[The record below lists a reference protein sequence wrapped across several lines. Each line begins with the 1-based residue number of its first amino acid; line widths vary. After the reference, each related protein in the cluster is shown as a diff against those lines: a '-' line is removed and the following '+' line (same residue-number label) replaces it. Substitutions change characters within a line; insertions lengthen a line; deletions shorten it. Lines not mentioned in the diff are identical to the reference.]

1 VFDSL
6 SSQAKTSNQ
15 GEGMN
20 RVKKTWA
27 ASALIATLALAGCAT
42 STDSTESATPS
53 TDETTA
59 VALPLE
65 GLTGTI
71 GAKDFSEQY
80 ILGNMVSL
88 LLNENGASTD
98 YSTIVGS
105 ANVRTALEAD
115 EFLGYW
121 EYTGT
126 SWLAYNEQDAP
137 VIGVQ
142 AQYDAVVELDAAKG
156 IAWLNG
162 APFNN
167 TYAFAIRSEKAAEL
181 GVTTLSDLAA
191 LSASE
196 LTFCIE
202 SEFAARPDG
211 WAGLKTT
218 YGLTEATT
226 VTLDTGAIYAVTD
239 EGVQCNFGEVFATD
253 GRIAALD
260 LLVMADDLS
269 YFPVYQGAFTL
280 KQSTLDA
287 FPEVAGIINQLTAL
301 LTDPVMQSLNA
312 LADVEGEDPEDIAR
326 DFLIA
331 QGLIKG

>member
-1 VFDSL
+1 MKSSL
-6 SSQAKTSNQ
+6 KTA
-15 GEGMN
+15 G
-20 RVKKTWA
+20 V
-27 ASALIATLALAGCAT
+27 SAILVATLALAGCAPAEEAT
-42 STDSTESATPS
+42 TDESA
-53 TDETTA
+53 
-59 VALPLE
+59 ALA

-80 ILGNMVSL
+80 ILGNMVSI
-88 LLNENGASTD
+88 LLNENGADTD

-126 SWLAYNEQDAP
+126 SWLAYNEQSAP
-137 VIGVQ
+137 VAGVQ

-162 APFNN
+162 ANVNN

-181 GVTTLSDLAA
+181 GVSTLSDLAA
-191 LSASE
+191 LPAEE

-211 WAGLKTT
+211 WSGVQAA
-218 YGLTEATT
+218 YGLEAATT
-226 VTLDTGAIYAVTD
+226 VTLDTGAIYAATD
-239 EGVQCNFGEVFATD
+239 VGTDCNFGEVFATD
-253 GRIAALD
+253 GRIAGFD
-260 LLVMADDLS
+260 LLVLADDKEF
-269 YFPVYQGAFTL
+269 FPVYQVAFTL

-287 FPEVAGIINQLTAL
+287 YPALAEIINELTTL
-301 LTDPVMQSLNA
+301 LTDQVMQGLNA
-312 LADVEGEDPEDIAR
+312 KADIDGIDPAQIAE
-326 DFLIA
+326 DFLREN
-331 QGLIKG
+331 GLIS

>member
-1 VFDSL
+1 MKSV
-6 SSQAKTSNQ
+6 KT
-15 GEGMN
+15 
-20 RVKKTWA
+20 TWA
-27 ASALIATLALAGCAT
+27 AAALVASLGLAGCAA
-42 STDSTESATPS
+42 S
-53 TDETTA
+53 ETTEETTGGEELTE
-59 VALPLE
+59 ALPLE

-80 ILGNMVSL
+80 ILGNMVSI
-88 LLNENGASTD
+88 LLNEYGADTN

-105 ANVRTALEAD
+105 ANVRAALEAD

-137 VIGVQ
+137 VAGVQ
-142 AQYDAVVELDAAKG
+142 AQYDAVKELDAAKG
-156 IAWLNG
+156 IAWLDG

-167 TYAFAIRSEKAAEL
+167 TYAFAIRSEKASEL
-181 GVTTLSDLAA
+181 GVSKLSDLAA
-191 LSASE
+191 LPASE
-196 LTFCIE
+196 LTFCVE

-211 WAGLKTT
+211 WEGLKTA
-218 YGLTEATT
+218 YGLTGAKT

-260 LLVMADDLS
+260 LLVLADDKE

-280 KQSTLDA
+280 KQSTLDSYPA
-287 FPEVAGIINQLTAL
+287 IAEIINKLSAL
-301 LTDPVMQSLNA
+301 LTDQVMQSLNA
-312 LADVEGEDPEDIAR
+312 KADVDGEDPADIAR
-326 DFLIA
+326 AFLVE

>member
-1 VFDSL
+1 MKSV
-6 SSQAKTSNQ
+6 KTTL
-15 GEGMN
+15 
-20 RVKKTWA
+20 VA
-27 ASALIATLALAGCAT
+27 ATLVATLGLAGCAA
-42 STDSTESATPS
+42 S
-53 TDETTA
+53 ETTTEEA
-59 VALPLE
+59 TGDLPLA

-80 ILGNMVSL
+80 ILGNMVSI
-88 LLNENGASTD
+88 LLNEYGAETD

-105 ANVRTALEAD
+105 ANVRTALESD

-137 VIGVQ
+137 VAGVQ
-142 AQYDAVVELDAAKG
+142 AQYDAVKELDAAKG

-167 TYAFAIRSEKAAEL
+167 TYAFAIRSEKASEL
-181 GVTTLSDLAA
+181 GVSSLSDLAA
-191 LSASE
+191 LPASE
-196 LTFCIE
+196 LTFCVE

-211 WAGLKTT
+211 WEGLKTT
-218 YGLTEATT
+218 YGLTDAVT

-253 GRIAALD
+253 GCISALD
-260 LLVMADDLS
+260 LLVLADDKE

-287 FPEVAGIINQLTAL
+287 YPAIADIINKLSAL
-301 LTDPVMQSLNA
+301 LTDQVMQSLNA
-312 LADVEGEDPEDIAR
+312 KADVDGEDPADIAR
-326 DFLIA
+326 DFLIE

>member
-1 VFDSL
+1 MKS
-6 SSQAKTSNQ
+6 
-15 GEGMN
+15 
-20 RVKKTWA
+20 VKSAWA
-27 ASALIATLALAGCAT
+27 ASALIATLALSGCAAST
-42 STDSTESATPS
+42 SSAPSESAS
-53 TDETTA
+53 ETATTE
-59 VALPLE
+59 ALPLE

-80 ILGNMVSL
+80 ILGNMVSI
-88 LLNENGASTD
+88 LLNEYGASTD

-105 ANVRTALEAD
+105 ANVRTALESD

-137 VIGVQ
+137 VVGVQ
-142 AQYDAVVELDAAKG
+142 AQYDAVKELDATKG

-167 TYAFAIRSEKAAEL
+167 TYAFAIRSEKAEEL
-181 GVTTLSDLAA
+181 GVKSLSDLAA
-191 LSASE
+191 LPASE

-211 WAGLKTT
+211 WEGLKTA
-218 YGLTEATT
+218 YGLTNATT
-226 VTLDTGAIYAVTD
+226 VTLDTGAIYSVTD
-239 EGVQCNFGEVFATD
+239 EGKQCNFGEVFATD

-260 LLVMADDLS
+260 LLVMADDKA

-287 FPEVAGIINQLTAL
+287 YPAIADIINKLSAL
-301 LTDPVMQSLNA
+301 LTDQVMQSLNA
-312 LADVEGEDPEDIAR
+312 KADVDGEDPADIAR
-326 DFLIA
+326 AFLIE

>member
-1 VFDSL
+1 MKSV
-6 SSQAKTSNQ
+6 KT
-15 GEGMN
+15 
-20 RVKKTWA
+20 TWA
-27 ASALIATLALAGCAT
+27 AAALVATLGLAGCAA
-42 STDSTESATPS
+42 S
-53 TDETTA
+53 ETTTEEA
-59 VALPLE
+59 TGDLPLA

-80 ILGNMVSL
+80 ILGNMVSI
-88 LLNENGASTD
+88 LLNEYGAETD

-105 ANVRTALEAD
+105 ANVRTALESD

-137 VIGVQ
+137 VAGVQ
-142 AQYDAVVELDAAKG
+142 AQYDAVKELDAAKG

-167 TYAFAIRSEKAAEL
+167 TYAFAIRSEKASEL
-181 GVTTLSDLAA
+181 GVSSLSDLAA
-191 LSASE
+191 LPASE
-196 LTFCIE
+196 LTFCVE

-211 WAGLKTT
+211 WEGLKTT
-218 YGLTEATT
+218 YGLTDAVT

-253 GRIAALD
+253 GRISALD
-260 LLVMADDLS
+260 LLVLADDKE

-287 FPEVAGIINQLTAL
+287 YPAIADIINELSAL
-301 LTDPVMQSLNA
+301 LTDQVMQSLNA
-312 LADVEGEDPEDIAR
+312 KADVDGEDPADIAR
-326 DFLIA
+326 DFLIE

>member
-1 VFDSL
+1 MRSSL
-6 SSQAKTSNQ
+6 KTA
-15 GEGMN
+15 G
-20 RVKKTWA
+20 V
-27 ASALIATLALAGCAT
+27 SAILVATLALAGCAPAEEAT
-42 STDSTESATPS
+42 TDESA
-53 TDETTA
+53 
-59 VALPLE
+59 ALA

-80 ILGNMVSL
+80 ILGNMVSI
-88 LLNENGASTD
+88 LLNENGADTD

-126 SWLAYNEQDAP
+126 SWLAYNEQSAP
-137 VIGVQ
+137 VAGVQ

-162 APFNN
+162 ANVNN

-181 GVTTLSDLAA
+181 GVSSLSDLAA
-191 LSASE
+191 LPAEE

-211 WAGLKTT
+211 WEGVKAA
-218 YGLTEATT
+218 YGLDNSTT
-226 VTLDTGAIYAVTD
+226 VTLDTGAIYAATD
-239 EGVQCNFGEVFATD
+239 EGKDCNFGEVFATD
-253 GRIAALD
+253 GRIAGFD
-260 LLVMADDLS
+260 LLVLADDKEF
-269 YFPVYQGAFTL
+269 FPVYQVAFTL

-287 FPEVAGIINQLTAL
+287 YPALADIINELTAL
-301 LTDPVMQSLNA
+301 LTDQVMQGLNA
-312 LADVEGEDPEDIAR
+312 KADIDGIDPAQIAE
-326 DFLIA
+326 DFLREN
-331 QGLIKG
+331 GLIS

>member
-1 VFDSL
+1 MKSSL
-6 SSQAKTSNQ
+6 KTA
-15 GEGMN
+15 G
-20 RVKKTWA
+20 V
-27 ASALIATLALAGCAT
+27 SAILVATLALAGCAPA
-42 STDSTESATPS
+42 EETPS
-53 TDETTA
+53 DDSSA
-59 VALPLE
+59 ALA

-80 ILGNMVSL
+80 ILGNMVSI
-88 LLNENGASTD
+88 LLNANGADTD

-126 SWLAYNEQDAP
+126 SWLAYNEQSAP
-137 VIGVQ
+137 VAGVQ

-162 APFNN
+162 ADVNN

-181 GVTTLSDLAA
+181 GVSSLSDLAA
-191 LSASE
+191 LPAEE

-211 WAGLKTT
+211 WSGVQAA
-218 YGLTEATT
+218 YGLEKATT
-226 VTLDTGAIYAVTD
+226 VTLDTGAIYQATD
-239 EGVQCNFGEVFATD
+239 VGTDCNFGEVFATD
-253 GRIAALD
+253 GRIAGFD
-260 LLVMADDLS
+260 LVLLADDKAF
-269 YFPVYQGAFTL
+269 FPVYQIGFTL

-287 FPEVAGIINQLTAL
+287 YPAIADIINELTAL
-301 LTDPVMQSLNA
+301 LTDQVMQGLNA
-312 LADVEGEDPEDIAR
+312 KADIEGIDPAKIAE
-326 DFLIA
+326 DFLREN
-331 QGLIKG
+331 GLIS

>member
-1 VFDSL
+1 MKSV
-6 SSQAKTSNQ
+6 KTTL
-15 GEGMN
+15 
-20 RVKKTWA
+20 VA
-27 ASALIATLALAGCAT
+27 ATLVATLGLAGCAA
-42 STDSTESATPS
+42 S
-53 TDETTA
+53 ETTTEEA
-59 VALPLE
+59 TGDLPLA

-80 ILGNMVSL
+80 ILGNMVSI
-88 LLNENGASTD
+88 LLNEYGATTD

-105 ANVRTALEAD
+105 ANVRTALESD

-137 VIGVQ
+137 VPGVQ
-142 AQYDAVVELDAAKG
+142 AQYDAVKELDAAKG

-167 TYAFAIRSEKAAEL
+167 TYAFAIRSEKASEL
-181 GVTTLSDLAA
+181 GVDSLSDLAA
-191 LSASE
+191 LPASE
-196 LTFCIE
+196 LTFCVE

-211 WAGLKTT
+211 WEGLKTT
-218 YGLTEATT
+218 YGLTDAVT

-253 GRIAALD
+253 GRISALD
-260 LLVMADDLS
+260 LLVLADDKE

-287 FPEVAGIINQLTAL
+287 YPAIADIINELSAL
-301 LTDPVMQSLNA
+301 LTDQVMQSLNA
-312 LADVEGEDPEDIAR
+312 KADVDGEDPADIAR
-326 DFLIA
+326 DFLIE

>member
-1 VFDSL
+1 MKSV
-6 SSQAKTSNQ
+6 KT
-15 GEGMN
+15 
-20 RVKKTWA
+20 TWA
-27 ASALIATLALAGCAT
+27 AAALVATLGLAGCAASET
-42 STDSTESATPS
+42 PTEEATG
-53 TDETTA
+53 D
-59 VALPLE
+59 LPLA

-80 ILGNMVSL
+80 ILGNMVSI
-88 LLNENGASTD
+88 LLNEYGAETD

-105 ANVRTALEAD
+105 ANVRTALESD

-137 VIGVQ
+137 VAGVQ
-142 AQYDAVVELDAAKG
+142 AQYDAVKELDAAKG

-181 GVTTLSDLAA
+181 GVSSLSDLAA
-191 LSASE
+191 LPASE
-196 LTFCIE
+196 LTFCVE

-211 WAGLKTT
+211 WEGLKTT
-218 YGLTEATT
+218 YGLTDAVT

-253 GRIAALD
+253 GRISALD
-260 LLVMADDLS
+260 LLVLADDKE

-287 FPEVAGIINQLTAL
+287 YPAIADIINELSAL
-301 LTDPVMQSLNA
+301 LTDQVMQSLNA
-312 LADVEGEDPEDIAR
+312 KADVDGEDPADIAR
-326 DFLIA
+326 QFLVE

>member
-1 VFDSL
+1 MKSSL
-6 SSQAKTSNQ
+6 KTA
-15 GEGMN
+15 G
-20 RVKKTWA
+20 V
-27 ASALIATLALAGCAT
+27 SALLVATLALAGCAPA
-42 STDSTESATPS
+42 EETPS
-53 TDETTA
+53 DDSSA
-59 VALPLE
+59 ALA

-80 ILGNMVSL
+80 ILGNMVSI
-88 LLNENGASTD
+88 LLNENGADTD

-126 SWLAYNEQDAP
+126 SWLAYNEQSAP
-137 VIGVQ
+137 VAGVQ

-162 APFNN
+162 ANVNN

-181 GVTTLSDLAA
+181 GVSSLSDLAA
-191 LSASE
+191 LPAEE

-211 WAGLKTT
+211 WEGVKAA
-218 YGLTEATT
+218 YGLDNSTT
-226 VTLDTGAIYAVTD
+226 VTLDTGAIYAATD
-239 EGVQCNFGEVFATD
+239 EGKDCNFGEVFATD
-253 GRIAALD
+253 GRIAGFD
-260 LLVMADDLS
+260 LLVLADDKEF
-269 YFPVYQGAFTL
+269 FPVYQVAFTL

-287 FPEVAGIINQLTAL
+287 YPALADIINELTAL
-301 LTDPVMQSLNA
+301 LTDQVMQGLNA
-312 LADVEGEDPEDIAR
+312 KADIEGIDPAKIAE
-326 DFLIA
+326 DFLREN
-331 QGLIKG
+331 GLIS

>member
-1 VFDSL
+1 MKS
-6 SSQAKTSNQ
+6 
-15 GEGMN
+15 
-20 RVKKTWA
+20 VKSAWA
-27 ASALIATLALAGCAT
+27 ASALIATLALSGCAAST
-42 STDSTESATPS
+42 SSAPSESAS
-53 TDETTA
+53 ETATTE
-59 VALPLE
+59 ALPLE

-80 ILGNMVSL
+80 ILGNMVSI
-88 LLNENGASTD
+88 LLNEYGASTD

-105 ANVRTALEAD
+105 ANVRTALESD

-137 VIGVQ
+137 VVGVQ
-142 AQYDAVVELDAAKG
+142 AQYDAVKELDATKG

-167 TYAFAIRSEKAAEL
+167 TYAFAIRTEKAEEL
-181 GVTTLSDLAA
+181 GVKSLSDLAA
-191 LSASE
+191 LPASE

-211 WAGLKTT
+211 WEGLKTA
-218 YGLTEATT
+218 YGLTNATT
-226 VTLDTGAIYAVTD
+226 VTLDTGAIYSVTD
-239 EGVQCNFGEVFATD
+239 EGKQCNFGEVFATD

-260 LLVMADDLS
+260 LLVMADDKA

-287 FPEVAGIINQLTAL
+287 YPQIADVINELSAL
-301 LTDPVMQSLNA
+301 LTDQVMQSLNA
-312 LADVEGEDPEDIAR
+312 KADVDGEDPADIAR
-326 DFLIA
+326 TFLVD

>member
-1 VFDSL
+1 MRSSL
-6 SSQAKTSNQ
+6 KTA
-15 GEGMN
+15 G
-20 RVKKTWA
+20 V
-27 ASALIATLALAGCAT
+27 SAVLVATLALAGCAPAEEAT
-42 STDSTESATPS
+42 TDESA
-53 TDETTA
+53 
-59 VALPLE
+59 ALA

-80 ILGNMVSL
+80 ILGNMVSI
-88 LLNENGASTD
+88 LLNENGADTD

-126 SWLAYNEQDAP
+126 SWLAYNEQSAP
-137 VIGVQ
+137 VAGVQ

-162 APFNN
+162 ANVNN

-181 GVTTLSDLAA
+181 GVSSLSDLAA
-191 LSASE
+191 LPAEE

-211 WAGLKTT
+211 WEGVKAA
-218 YGLTEATT
+218 YGLDNSTT
-226 VTLDTGAIYAVTD
+226 VTLDTGAIYAATD
-239 EGVQCNFGEVFATD
+239 DGKDCNFGEVFATD
-253 GRIAALD
+253 GRIAGFD
-260 LLVMADDLS
+260 LLVLADDKEF
-269 YFPVYQGAFTL
+269 FPVYQIGFTL

-287 FPEVAGIINQLTAL
+287 YPALADIINELTAL
-301 LTDPVMQSLNA
+301 LTDQVMQGLNA
-312 LADVEGEDPEDIAR
+312 KADIDGIDPAQIAE
-326 DFLIA
+326 DFLREN
-331 QGLIKG
+331 GLIS

>member
-1 VFDSL
+1 MKS
-6 SSQAKTSNQ
+6 
-15 GEGMN
+15 
-20 RVKKTWA
+20 VKSAWA
-27 ASALIATLALAGCAT
+27 ASALIATLALSGCAA
-42 STDSTESATPS
+42 STTTAPSESAS
-53 TDETTA
+53 ETATTE
-59 VALPLE
+59 ALPLE

-80 ILGNMVSL
+80 ILGNMVSI
-88 LLNENGASTD
+88 LLNEYGASTD

-105 ANVRTALEAD
+105 ANVRTALESD

-137 VIGVQ
+137 VVGVQ
-142 AQYDAVVELDAAKG
+142 AQYDAVKELDAAKG

-167 TYAFAIRSEKAAEL
+167 TYAFAIRSEKAKEL
-181 GVTTLSDLAA
+181 GVESLSDLAA
-191 LSASE
+191 LPASE

-211 WAGLKTT
+211 WEGLKTA
-218 YGLTEATT
+218 YGLTNATT
-226 VTLDTGAIYAVTD
+226 VTLDTGAIYSVTD
-239 EGVQCNFGEVFATD
+239 EGKQCNFGEVFATD

-260 LLVMADDLS
+260 LLVMADDKA

-287 FPEVAGIINQLTAL
+287 YPAIADIINELSAL
-301 LTDPVMQSLNA
+301 LTDQVMQSLNA
-312 LADVEGEDPEDIAR
+312 KADVDGEDPADIAR
-326 DFLIA
+326 AFLIE

>member
-1 VFDSL
+1 MKSV
-6 SSQAKTSNQ
+6 KTTL
-15 GEGMN
+15 
-20 RVKKTWA
+20 VA
-27 ASALIATLALAGCAT
+27 ATLVATLGLAGCAA
-42 STDSTESATPS
+42 S
-53 TDETTA
+53 ETTTEEA
-59 VALPLE
+59 TGDLPLA

-80 ILGNMVSL
+80 ILGNMVSI
-88 LLNENGASTD
+88 LLNEYGATTD

-105 ANVRTALEAD
+105 ANVRTALESD
-115 EFLGYW
+115 EVLGYW

-137 VIGVQ
+137 VPGVQ
-142 AQYDAVVELDAAKG
+142 AQYDAVKELDAAKG

-167 TYAFAIRSEKAAEL
+167 TYAFAIRSEKASEL
-181 GVTTLSDLAA
+181 GVDSLSDLAA
-191 LSASE
+191 LPASE
-196 LTFCIE
+196 LTFCVE

-211 WAGLKTT
+211 WEGLKTT
-218 YGLTEATT
+218 YGLTDAVT

-253 GRIAALD
+253 GRISALD
-260 LLVMADDLS
+260 LLVLADDKE

-287 FPEVAGIINQLTAL
+287 YPAIADIINELSAL
-301 LTDPVMQSLNA
+301 LTDQVMQSLNA
-312 LADVEGEDPEDIAR
+312 KADVDGEDPADIAR
-326 DFLIA
+326 DFLIE